1 MQSKSQPIIAQSVKS
16 ISIQIH
22 RTLFTNWSKSDKNFF
37 EIPGLSPHTMQL
49 IIEYAYTGIMSVTED
64 VVQDLLL
71 AADQLLVDDII
82 LACWDFLE
90 RQLCAENCIGIWE
103 FTHICLCPKLQHTAY
118 QYIIDNFEK
127 VALADEILHVS
138 LEELTG
144 IIIRDELVVGDEA
157 VVFNAIHQWVAHS
170 PEERRTYF
178 AFLLSKV
185 CSYFVVTHASL
196 TTTSLKSSNSWS

>member
-1 MQSKSQPIIAQSVKS
+1 M
-16 ISIQIH
+16 
-22 RTLFTNWSKSDKNFF
+22 
-37 EIPGLSPHTMQL
+37 MQL

-71 AADQLLVDDII
+71 AADQLIVDDII

-90 RQLCAENCIGIWE
+90 RHLCAENCVGIWKL
-103 FTHICLCPKLQHTAY
+103 THICFCPKLQHIAY

-127 VALADEILHVS
+127 VVLGDEILHVS

-170 PEERRTYF
+170 EERRTYF

-185 CSYFVVTHASL
+185 RSYFVVTHVSL
-196 TTTSLKSSNSWS
+196 TSTSLKCSDPSVNYIN